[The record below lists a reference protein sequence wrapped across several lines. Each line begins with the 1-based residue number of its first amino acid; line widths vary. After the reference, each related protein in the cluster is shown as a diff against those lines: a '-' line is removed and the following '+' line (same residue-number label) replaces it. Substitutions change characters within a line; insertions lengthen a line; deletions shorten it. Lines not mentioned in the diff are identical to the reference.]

1 MTKVRSY
8 HLVLAV
14 LLMCGGVSAYEVKF
28 NADSWYTNG
37 VFVGSY
43 ENNIPEKWEYVST
56 ASVLSILPDRKGQL
70 DVNALKFNF
79 YNAAKGRTGEL
90 RMGPELCVPREE
102 IVCDNVV
109 ASLKLYVHPLKGNTV
124 DTFQLIA
131 TTNGWDE
138 IITIG
143 NPIPIRD
150 DSFVEGWK
158 TFSVLGEIPDVSRIE
173 NYESL
178 KIGVRATAGGKS
190 WTYGYLHSISIDF
203 KAFATPGI
211 PFLVDSK
218 TNTLTQV
225 IAPVSEYGC
234 MAVAVNVAPEDKID
248 SLVIT
253 GVLTRD
259 NGTRTITVSNELEK
273 IGGIYYE
280 KLSDVLNR
288 TPFDAGEIV
297 TCSVFAKY
305 KSSLPTLGE
314 SENDGYSYEYSTPVE
329 YRVGMRGSA
338 WVNELGI
345 DGGKCFVELCGTTNR
360 VYTNGWKIV
369 LSNQDRAYTNTFDKA
384 FDFTSNMDNG
394 FNRVVG
400 VETYW
405 LSDWDDIDLENA
417 TLELKNSA
425 DIVESCATSISF
437 PEHYQM
443 TGKAKWNET
452 DGFGYD
458 WEGTGLGTVEQSYGP
473 FVFEASGSLPTPNF
487 VNNGQGF
494 LVPVEANLHFSTL
507 IEDTMNPLPYA
518 AVMVSA
524 AGILNGGD
532 GVTNFVGQTDTNGIA
547 TIKISGYSDDASHVL
562 VTNSVSAFAWAS
574 DDVVTNVSLY
584 GDIYLTNNVRPSVAY
599 DGFEKLNDY
608 WQNES
613 MIRNSLNVTQYW
625 GVVDVTLDDGQ
636 ESVLQ
641 LDTRS
646 GTKGVASLTTKSYMD
661 CRGKR
666 YLDISFDFRNERNF
680 SVSDSA
686 TLVIV
691 ISDTSD
697 FSGLTFETIGLV
709 NRDSNYEQGEWYSFR
724 SFIGVPSDFAM
735 DGKIWIRIQ
744 ATKNVGTTSTYTTLD
759 NLHVAALDSVTVGDL
774 NVVVPEVES
783 TNTKM
788 PIEIPSDVTLN
799 LIPLTGGLASNFV
812 ENVVGYEVRT
822 NDVIAGV
829 FETCAGYEDFLATVE
844 SGVVVSTVTNIERSL
859 VGVVTNFVRDVAAE
873 LMMTINGQE
882 EFSIPFRFEDG
893 GLTNDI
899 SAAFKTTMLSIAP
912 SNITAI
918 TGGLL
923 PGDTIEYYA
932 RVSYDPD
939 DADESGVRDARYY
952 PDNAVGTET
961 GWYVKGGYAPVARR
975 FSLGG
980 PALSVVGEPQITTTG
995 VTLKYHAWDAN
1006 NVTSLVVTVNG
1017 QTVQIETNGVT
1028 QVTDVFTVAGLHPNT
1043 DYTLTMTG
1051 LNGLGNALMKDP
1063 FTFSFTTLPEV
1074 TGATIAG
1081 VSTNEVKLTVSG
1093 AAAGYVV
1100 PSGWTQQGA
1109 ATWTRQDGTPNAAF
1123 EATVYGTNRL
1133 GQASA
1138 VVDATPGHTHAAVAT
1153 RAPVVEK
1160 GVTTVAV
1167 RAGEDY
1173 SASDDGNPEGTA
1185 YAVCV
1190 TTSAGVTNV
1199 VDVWKTL
1206 EAWRAQPETVAA
1218 PVLDLEAVN
1227 TFSFITRNFDGF
1239 VTTNEAPVTA
1249 SCSFPLT
1256 AGFADGKAEQKM
1268 DGTVALSLTFFD
1280 PAGSDGATAEVAYR
1294 LGDGAWQRVCEP
1306 FAIAFENLAATRAL
1320 VWDAWTAVG
1329 KAPGEYPYSLRT
1341 RVVSGDRASEW
1352 AEVSGTLD
1360 FAPPADLTV
1369 SGTPAPGAV
1378 TAERGYAF
1386 TLAARDTHAVS
1397 YSWTLDGVAGTGETV
1412 SGTAAQD
1419 GTHTLVVTA
1428 TDALGNTGAAVTHTW
1443 TLDTTA
1449 PTAPVLSGAP
1459 ADGAFTNAKEVNLT
1473 AASEDA
1479 TALTYH
1485 WTFNGKEMEGEGA
1498 TFTATAQEGANTA
1511 SVYATDAAGNTSPA
1525 TTWSWTVDTIPPTQP
1540 VLSGTAGVLTNVKE
1554 VNLTAVSEDATALA
1568 YNWTFNGAT
1577 HEGAT
1582 LTATAKEGENEAC
1595 VYATDAAGNKSP
1607 TTTWRWTLDT
1617 IPPQNL
1623 SIAGTP
1629 ANGEKTKET
1638 AVVLTASATD
1648 AHALTYHWTFNGVD
1662 STGSLL
1668 AGTAREGKNT
1678 ARVFAEDAAGNR
1690 CDAVTYTWTV
1700 DTEAPKNL
1708 ALGGTPAN
1716 GAVTK
1721 EPAFSFSAKAEDA
1734 TALTYR
1740 WTLKTAAGTI
1750 MRTATGEAF
1759 DGAIEEDGAYT
1770 VSVFAEDETGNASET
1785 ASRTWT
1791 VDRVAPR
1798 VALAS
1803 ETPESFNA
1811 AKAPLEVT
1819 VTFSEAV
1826 TDFTA
1831 DAVTV
1836 ENGTVTGMK
1845 KLPAPEGEAEQEVYR
1860 VTIKP
1865 TEDGEV
1871 TCQIAAGVVADAAG
1885 NGNEVSEALTRTYD
1899 TTRPTVVLTS
1909 RMATCFN
1916 AEKLVV
1922 TATFSEAVT
1931 GFTADVVAVENGTV
1945 DAVEAVA
1952 DDENAYTVTITPAD
1966 EGKIVVEIGADQ
1978 VADLAENKNAASE
1991 KLTRTYDATSP
2002 TQPALSGVPET
2013 PTNTK
2018 SFSLTATSED
2028 VNAITFHWTL
2038 NGAESTGA
2046 TLTGTA
2052 QEGANTASVYAEDA
2066 AGNRSETTTVNWT
2079 LDTTPPVL
2087 SLDGTPANGALTKEN
2102 GVSLVARATDATEV
2116 TFHWTFNGVESSGAA
2131 LTGTAREGANEV
2143 SVYAEDAAG
2152 NRSETMTRT
2161 WTLDTT
2167 PPTKPALTGVPKS
2180 LTNEKAF
2187 SMAATSKDANAL
2199 TYHWTF
2205 NGATSVGETFAAVAQ
2220 EGVNTVSVYAE
2231 DAAGNVS
2238 QTTTCSWTL
2247 DTIAPQGLALTGT
2260 PDAVTKET
2268 AVNLT
2273 ASATDAHALTYH
2285 WTFNGV
2291 ASEGATL
2298 TATAQEGV
2306 NTASVSA
2313 TDAAGNRCD
2322 AVTYTWTVDTEKPT
2336 NLVLDGTPADGAV
2349 TNVTAFSFAASAE
2362 DATTLTYHW
2371 TLKSATGEQ
2380 TATGETFS
2388 GAVEAD
2394 GSYTVSV
2401 CAEDEAGNVSDPETW
2416 TWTVDTEKPTV
2427 TLTSLDDKENDL
2439 YNAHDI
2445 FMVQVAFS
2453 EPVTDFTAESVT
2465 VENGE
2470 VKEGGVVEVEDAENT
2485 YLVTVTPT
2493 ADGVVSV
2500 QIAADAVT
2508 DRAGNGNEAS
2518 DVRTRTYD
2526 ITPPTVTRFV
2536 AQDAILDEKNNLLDV
2551 TVTFSEP
2558 VTNFTAESVT
2568 VVNCD
2573 VRAVREDGENTYLFT
2588 VVPIKNG
2595 TCSVQIAD
2603 GAVADAAGNGNVASA
2618 VETRIYDTEV
2628 PTKPVISGTPVNG
2641 ATVGTRAFSLVA
2653 DATDDASGVKVFRW
2667 YINGTRVQIIGKN
2680 TLTSEGRESLIHEG
2694 VNTVTVEVRDA
2705 TPSHWSEMSEP
2716 YMWTYEPDATTGD
2729 VAFGGDVRIKVDAET
2744 GKTNSVYFAA
2754 VAFKP
2759 GATCTF
2765 TLAGFEASTQD
2776 ITDLQMWLVVC
2787 ETLGGTPWR
2796 VPVSETARFDA
2807 ATGAL
2812 TVTLPPEATLKKP
2825 DGEPYS
2831 SFFILGI
2838 DNKDTAE

>member
-1 MTKVRSY
+1 MLGRTY
-8 HLVLAV
+8 LLAMVLTYFCVFQRLFAYTEDFS
-14 LLMCGGVSAYEVKF
+14 SATYDGNVP
-28 NADSWYTNG
+28 SGW
-37 VFVGSY
+37 
-43 ENNIPEKWEYVST
+43 
-56 ASVLSILPDRKGQL
+56 
-70 DVNALKFNF
+70 ALKWTGAAYATLTSTQPLAPSGEENESCLGVNF
-79 YNAAKGRTGEL
+79 YNATKANLLYRTAKIDDAL
-90 RMGPELCVPREE
+90 
-102 IVCDNVV
+102 VCDTILAQLRIYVTPKDEKVDAFQIVVSTNEWASYETVGRPIAMEDDRGSAGWETYSRKLTLDGLARTSPNVYV
-109 ASLKLYVHPLKGNTV
+109 GILLNPAGRSHDTGYVHSLELNTV
-124 DTFQLIA
+124 AAA
-131 TTNGWDE
+131 TPTDICLKRDGAAVNDLAPGEDKVAVSVCVSPDPTDERLALEGVYGVVVRNGVVSTNKL
-138 IITIG
+138 T
-143 NPIPIRD
+143 R
-150 DSFVEGWK
+150 VEG
-158 TFSVLGEIPDVSRIE
+158 TDEYVGPVLVPA
-173 NYESL
+173 L
-178 KIGVRATAGGKS
+178 
-190 WTYGYLHSISIDF
+190 
-203 KAFATPGI
+203 
-211 PFLVDSK
+211 
-218 TNTLTQV
+218 
-225 IAPVSEYGC
+225 
-234 MAVAVNVAPEDKID
+234 
-248 SLVIT
+248 
-253 GVLTRD
+253 
-259 NGTRTITVSNELEK
+259 
-273 IGGIYYE
+273 
-280 KLSDVLNR
+280 
-288 TPFDAGEIV
+288 DAGETLRI
-297 TCSVFAKY
+297 SAYSKY
-305 KSSLPTLGE
+305 ASTLPTAGALHDDEGYAYEEADSSVSYSVGKLG
-314 SENDGYSYEYSTPVE
+314 SV
-329 YRVGMRGSA
+329 
-338 WVNELGI
+338 WINELSAERLEIG
-345 DGGKCFVELCGTTNR
+345 GTTNR
-360 VYTNGWKIV
+360 VMSSGWTLV
-369 LSNQDRAYTNTFDKA
+369 VSDGGHVACRAELGAA
-384 FDFTSNMDNG
+384 FDFTTNMING
-394 FNRVVG
+394 VVG
-400 VETYW
+400 IDVRDLVWRGDTLPADRPVSVSLCNSQGIAEHTVEM
-405 LSDWDDIDLENA
+405 LFSDRAVMGFTGYAPW
-417 TLELKNSA
+417 
-425 DIVESCATSISF
+425 
-437 PEHYQM
+437 PE
-443 TGKAKWNET
+443 
-452 DGFGYD
+452 
-458 WEGTGLGTVEQSYGP
+458 TGLCHDWTGTAMGG
-473 FVFEASGSLPTPNF
+473 VFAWGALAETSFGSPNA
-487 VNNGQGF
+487 GQGF
-494 LVPVEANLHFSTL
+494 NVPVSVTLTVNTTDGSGEEAVPISHATVVATVADFVNATTPGVTTNVTAVSEDGVATLRLDGWSPSTNDIRVVLSGTAFGWTCVEEKGVVLADGCPRTVPLAFVPTVAFDDFSEFAGYWSNLDKLKWEVASVNDDGEVRKVLRVNTYSVTSGKGILKCENYLSAHGRSMCSLAFDYRNTVDTYVPHDDFSVL
-507 IEDTMNPLPYA
+507 ISTNANFEGTVLSSPALSNKRTEYGNKEWYRYWAVFELPGEFSDAPELWIELLCVSQYRTHTYTYVDNLRIA
-518 AVMVSA
+518 FQDVALPTGLTRSIEVPVSGDMPAFALDVVPQTTTNGAVAEVSA
-524 AGILNGGD
+524 DLHLVVN
-532 GVTNFVGQTDTNGIA
+532 GVTNIVPF
-547 TIKISGYSDDASHVL
+547 
-562 VTNSVSAFAWAS
+562 AFA
-574 DDVVTNVSLY
+574 DGT
-584 GDIYLTNNVRPSVAY
+584 LTNALSRV
-599 DGFEKLNDY
+599 DGEAAAVP
-608 WQNES
+608 
-613 MIRNSLNVTQYW
+613 M
-625 GVVDVTLDDGQ
+625 TL
-636 ESVLQ
+636 
-641 LDTRS
+641 
-646 GTKGVASLTTKSYMD
+646 
-661 CRGKR
+661 
-666 YLDISFDFRNERNF
+666 
-680 SVSDSA
+680 SA
-686 TLVIV
+686 
-691 ISDTSD
+691 
-697 FSGLTFETIGLV
+697 E
-709 NRDSNYEQGEWYSFR
+709 
-724 SFIGVPSDFAM
+724 
-735 DGKIWIRIQ
+735 
-744 ATKNVGTTSTYTTLD
+744 
-759 NLHVAALDSVTVGDL
+759 ALKTALGG
-774 NVVVPEVES
+774 PF
-783 TNTKM
+783 
-788 PIEIPSDVTLN
+788 
-799 LIPLTGGLASNFV
+799 LTGDA
-812 ENVVGYEVRT
+812 
-822 NDVIAGV
+822 
-829 FETCAGYEDFLATVE
+829 
-844 SGVVVSTVTNIERSL
+844 VTY
-859 VGVVTNFVRDVAAE
+859 FAAVHY
-873 LMMTINGQE
+873 N
-882 EFSIPFRFEDG
+882 
-893 GLTNDI
+893 
-899 SAAFKTTMLSIAP
+899 SA
-912 SNITAI
+912 N
-918 TGGLL
+918 
-923 PGDTIEYYA
+923 GDT
-932 RVSYDPD
+932 DP
-939 DADESGVRDARYY
+939 AKVYETRYF
-952 PDNAVGTET
+952 PDNATTSNINETAYWIVEGPYGVSKDLSANTFTVTGDALSCIGAPTVTTEGVRFT
-961 GWYVKGGYAPVARR
+961 LHGYAEAGIS
-975 FSLGG
+975 SL
-980 PALSVVGEPQITTTG
+980 
-995 VTLKYHAWDAN
+995 
-1006 NVTSLVVTVNG
+1006 TVNLNG
-1017 QTVQIETNGVT
+1017 TDYTPFEGLDTNAQVRVT
-1028 QVTDVFTVAGLHPNT
+1028 GAFELPTGLAANT
-1043 DYTLTMTG
+1043 DYTVTISAQDV
-1051 LNGLGNALMKDP
+1051 NGQALAP
-1063 FTFSFTTLPEV
+1063 ATFSFTTLPEV
-1074 TGATIAG
+1074 TGATIEG

-1100 PSGWTQQGA
+1100 KPPDGWTPQGT

-1123 EATVYGTNRL
+1123 KATVYGTNRL
-1133 GQASA
+1133 GKASA
-1138 VVDATPGHTHAAVAT
+1138 EVDATPGHTHAAVAT

-1160 GVTTVAV
+1160 GETTVTV
-1167 RAGEDY
+1167 RAPDGY
-1173 SASDDGNPEGTA
+1173 TASKDVNPEGTE

-1190 TTSAGVTNV
+1190 TTSTGVTNV

-1206 EAWRAQPETVAA
+1206 EAWREQPETVAA
-1218 PVLDLEAVN
+1218 PILDLKAVN

-1256 AGFADGKAEQKM
+1256 AGFDDGKAEQKM
-1268 DGTVALSLTFFD
+1268 DGTVALSLTFSD
-1280 PAGSDGATAEVAYR
+1280 PAGSDGATAEVEYR
-1294 LGDGAWQRVCEP
+1294 LGVDAWQKVCEP

-1449 PTAPVLSGAP
+1449 PTAPALSGAP

-1498 TFTATAQEGANTA
+1498 TLTATAQEGANTA
-1511 SVYATDAAGNTSPA
+1511 CVYATDAAGNTSPA
-1525 TTWSWTVDTIPPTQP
+1525 TTWRWTVDTIPPTQP

-1568 YNWTFNGAT
+1568 YHWTFNGAT

-1582 LTATAKEGENEAC
+1582 LTTTAKEGENEAC

-1638 AVVLTASATD
+1638 AVALTASATD

-1662 STGSLL
+1662 STGSSL

-1708 ALGGTPAN
+1708 ALDGTPAN

-1721 EPAFSFSAKAEDA
+1721 EPAFSFAASAEDA
-1734 TALTYR
+1734 TTLTYH

-1770 VSVFAEDETGNASET
+1770 VSVFAEDETGNESET

-1831 DAVTV
+1831 NAVMV
-1836 ENGTVTGMK
+1836 ENGTVTEME

-1931 GFTADVVAVENGTV
+1931 GFTADVVTVENGTV

-2013 PTNTK
+2013 PTKTK

-2028 VNAITFHWTL
+2028 VNAIIFHWTL
-2038 NGAESTGA
+2038 NGVESTGS

-2180 LTNEKAF
+2180 LTNERAF
-2187 SMAATSKDANAL
+2187 SMAATSKDANVL

-2205 NGATSVGETFAAVAQ
+2205 NGATIVGETFATAAQ

-2247 DTIAPQGLALTGT
+2247 DTIAPQGLSIAGR
-2260 PDAVTKET
+2260 PAAVTKENG
-2268 AVNLT
+2268 VNLT

-2322 AVTYTWTVDTEKPT
+2322 AVTYTWTVDTEKPK

-2371 TLKSATGEQ
+2371 TLKSATDER
-2380 TATGETFS
+2380 TATSAAFD

-2401 CAEDEAGNVSDPETW
+2401 CAEDAAGNVSDPETW

-2603 GAVADAAGNGNVASA
+2603 GAVVDAAGNGNVASA

-2744 GKTNSVYFAA
+2744 GKTNSVSFAA